1 MIWQRLKSV
10 SIKQLFMLV
19 KLFLPKPLYIPL
31 TLKASTHAMSIAS
44 DEYGKKHHGNN
55 KANAFRHALWT
66 VLICRAVFS
75 RKQSPEKSVKWA
87 KKVTDFHEKL
97 APNKPLEREMDLH
110 NNTIGCNLWLEN
122 KNLSEAEFIDFL
134 KEKSAEAKQVKA
146 VEEVANFKE
155 YLVYIT
161 AE

>member
-31 TLKASTHAMSIAS
+31 TLKASTRAMSIAS
-44 DEYGKKHHGNN
+44 DEYGKKHNGNT

-66 VLICRAVFS
+66 VLICQAVFS

-110 NNTIGCNLWLEN
+110 NNTIGCNLWKEN
-122 KNLSEAEFIDFL
+122 KNLSEAEFITLL
-134 KEKSAEAKQVKA
+134 KEKSAAAKQVKT
-146 VEEVANFKE
+146 VDEVKDFKE
-155 YLVYIT
+155 NLVYMT
-161 AE
+161 D